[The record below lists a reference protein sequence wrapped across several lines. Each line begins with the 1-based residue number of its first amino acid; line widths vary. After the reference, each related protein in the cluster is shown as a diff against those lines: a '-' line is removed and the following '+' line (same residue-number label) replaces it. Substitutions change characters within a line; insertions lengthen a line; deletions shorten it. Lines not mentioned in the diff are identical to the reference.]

1 MPLGLVNK
9 WVKLGNLNKRDYD
22 ELPDINIR
30 VEYFRIIK
38 TPNSNTFEIEMKKL
52 LELFMNIEYNFSQEN
67 NVNVGRKLNKKFTL
81 NRQLSS

>member
-67 NVNVGRKLNKKFTL
+67 NVNVGRKLDKKFTL
-81 NRQLSS
+81 NRQLSF